1 MIIPCSPR
9 KLLCGFS
16 GKIQTYY
23 IRAMRKE
30 KFLEK
35 VLTARVY
42 DIARETPLDYMPR
55 ISRRYD
61 SQVYL
66 KREDLQPVFSFKCR
80 GAFNKIYQEL
90 QKNPGL
96 KGVITASAG
105 NHAQG
110 VALAAKK
117 LNLKATIVMP
127 TTTPDIKIAAVRSY
141 GAKAVLEG
149 ENFDAAKEF
158 CLKLAK
164 KERLAFIHPFDDFDV
179 MAGQGTIAH
188 EIIRQH
194 PGNIDAIFVAVGGG
208 GLIGGIA
215 GFIKAVKPQIMIIGV
230 EPDDAACCYEAL
242 KAGRR
247 VILKEVGI
255 FADGVAVKQIGKKN
269 WPMIRNLVD
278 DVITV
283 STDQICAA
291 IKDTYEDTRA
301 ICEPAGAL
309 SLAGLKKY
317 VETHDLRQQTL
328 VSINGGA
335 NMNFDRL
342 RHVSERAE
350 LGEDREALLAVEIPE
365 RPGSFR
371 KLCQLIGNR
380 SITEFNYRYADSEK
394 ACVFAGI
401 QLTRGLDE
409 KNLLIAKLTA
419 KGYRVVDMTGNEVAK
434 LHTRY
439 MIGGHPGSNVT
450 SELLYRFQ
458 FPEKPGALLNFLMKV
473 GTRWNISLFHYRN
486 HGSNFGRILM
496 GFQVEKGDVRG
507 FNAFL
512 KSLKIPYWNETEN
525 EAYQLFLK

>member
-1 MIIPCSPR
+1 
-9 KLLCGFS
+9 
-16 GKIQTYY
+16 
-23 IRAMRKE
+23 MRKE

-42 DIARETPLDYMPR
+42 DVARETPLDRMPR
-55 ISRRYD
+55 ISKRYD
-61 SQVYL
+61 NEVFI

-90 QKNPGL
+90 QSNPEL

-117 LNLKATIVMP
+117 LHLKAIIVMP
-127 TTTPDIKIAAVRSY
+127 TTTPDIKVTAVRSY
-141 GAKAVLEG
+141 GAKAILYG
-149 ENFDAAKEF
+149 ENFDAAKEYS
-158 CLKLAK
+158 LKLAK
-164 KERLAFIHPFDDFDV
+164 KESLAFIHPFDDFDV

-194 PGNIDAIFVAVGGG
+194 PGKIDAIFVAVGGG
-208 GLIGGIA
+208 GLIAGIA
-215 GFIKAVKPQIMIIGV
+215 GFMKAVKPETKIIGV
-230 EPDDAACCYEAL
+230 EPEDAACLYAAR

-247 VILKEVGI
+247 VKLKEVGI
-255 FADGVAVKQIGKKN
+255 FADGVAVKQIGKN
-269 WPMIRNLVD
+269 TYSMIKDLVD
-278 DVITV
+278 DVILV
-283 STDQICAA
+283 NTDQICAA

-309 SLAGLKKY
+309 PLAGLKKY
-317 VETHDLRQQTL
+317 VETHGSKQQTL
-328 VSINGGA
+328 VAINCGA

-365 RPGSFR
+365 QPGSFK
-371 KLCQLIGNR
+371 KLCQSIGHR
-380 SITEFNYRYADSEK
+380 SITEFNYRYADAK
-394 ACVFAGI
+394 TAHVFAGI
-401 QLTRGLDE
+401 QLTHGIDE
-409 KNLLIAKLTA
+409 KNKLIAKLDA
-419 KGYRVVDMTGNEVAK
+419 KGFGVVDMTGNEVAK

-439 MIGGHPGSNVT
+439 MIGGHPDVGVT
-450 SELLYRFQ
+450 NELLYRFQ

-473 GTRWNISLFHYRN
+473 GNRWNISLFHYRN

-496 GFQVEKGDVRG
+496 GFQVDKGDTRE
-507 FNAFL
+507 FNSFL
-512 KSLKIPYWNETEN
+512 KSLDIRYWDETTN

>member
-1 MIIPCSPR
+1 M
-9 KLLCGFS
+9 
-16 GKIQTYY
+16 Q
-23 IRAMRKE
+23 KE

-42 DIARETPLDYMPR
+42 DISRETPLDHMPR
-55 ISRRYD
+55 ISKRYD
-61 SQVYL
+61 SQVYI

-90 QKNPGL
+90 QANPGL

-117 LNLKATIVMP
+117 LHLKATIVMP
-127 TTTPDIKIAAVRSY
+127 TTTPDIKVTAVRSY
-141 GAKAVLEG
+141 GAKAVLYG
-149 ENFDAAKEF
+149 ENFDAAKDYS
-158 CLKLAK
+158 LKLAK
-164 KERLAFIHPFDDFDV
+164 KEALAFIHPFDDFDV

-194 PGNIDAIFVAVGGG
+194 PGKIDAIFVAVGGG

-215 GFIKAVKPQIMIIGV
+215 GFMKAVKPETRIIAV
-230 EPDDAACCYEAL
+230 EPDDAACFYEAR

-247 VILKEVGI
+247 VKLKEVGI
-255 FADGVAVKQIGKKN
+255 FADGVAVKQVGKKN
-269 WPMIRNLVD
+269 WSMIKDLVD
-278 DVITV
+278 DVILV

-317 VETHDLRQQTL
+317 VEMHGIKQQTL
-328 VSINGGA
+328 VAINCGA

-365 RPGSFR
+365 RPGSFK
-371 KLCQLIGNR
+371 KLCQLIGHR
-380 SITEFNYRYADSEK
+380 SITEFNYRYADDTI
-394 ACVFAGI
+394 ARVFAGI
-401 QLTRGLDE
+401 QLTHGIDE
-409 KNLLIAKLTA
+409 KNKLIGKLIAK
-419 KGYRVVDMTGNEVAK
+419 GYGVVDMTGNEVAK

-439 MIGGHPGSNVT
+439 MIGGHPGSSVST
-450 SELLYRFQ
+450 ELLYRFQ
-458 FPEKPGALLNFLMKV
+458 FPEKPGALLDFLMKV
-473 GTRWNISLFHYRN
+473 GNRWNISLFHYRN

-496 GFQVEKGDVRG
+496 GFQVHKGDSRA

-512 KSLKIPYWNETEN
+512 KSLKIPYWDETEN

>member
-1 MIIPCSPR
+1 
-9 KLLCGFS
+9 
-16 GKIQTYY
+16 
-23 IRAMRKE
+23 MRKE

-42 DIARETPLDYMPR
+42 DVARETPLDHMPR
-55 ISRRYD
+55 ISKRFD
-61 SQVYL
+61 NQVFI

-90 QKNPGL
+90 KANPDL

-117 LNLKATIVMP
+117 LHLKATIVMP
-127 TTTPDIKIAAVRSY
+127 TTTPDIKVTAVRSH
-141 GAKAVLEG
+141 GAKAVLYG
-149 ENFDAAKEF
+149 ENFDAAKEYS
-158 CLKLAK
+158 LKLAK

-194 PGNIDAIFVAVGGG
+194 PGHIDAIFVAVGGG
-208 GLIGGIA
+208 GLIAGIA
-215 GFIKAVKPQIMIIGV
+215 GFIKAVKPEIRIIGV
-230 EPDDAACCYEAL
+230 EPDDAACFYEAR

-247 VILKEVGI
+247 VKLKEVGI
-255 FADGVAVKQIGKKN
+255 FADGVAVKQVGVN
-269 WPMIRNLVD
+269 TWSMIKDLVD
-278 DVITV
+278 DVILV
-283 STDQICAA
+283 STDQMCAA

-317 VETHDLRQQTL
+317 VETHGIKGQTL
-328 VSINGGA
+328 VAINCGA

-350 LGEDREALLAVEIPE
+350 LGEEREALLAIEIPE
-365 RPGSFR
+365 RPGSFK
-371 KLCQLIGNR
+371 KLCQLIGHR
-380 SITEFNYRYADSEK
+380 SVTEFNYRYADDK
-394 ACVFAGI
+394 TARVFAGV
-401 QLTRGLDE
+401 QLSHGIDE
-409 KNLLIAKLTA
+409 KNKLIAKLDA
-419 KGYRVVDMTGNEVAK
+419 KGYKVVDMTDNEVAK

-439 MIGGHPGSNVT
+439 MIGGHPGASVT

-473 GTRWNISLFHYRN
+473 GHRWNISLFHYRN

-496 GFQVEKGDVRG
+496 GFQVDKSDNKA

-525 EAYQLFLK
+525 EAYELFLR

>member
-1 MIIPCSPR
+1 
-9 KLLCGFS
+9 
-16 GKIQTYY
+16 
-23 IRAMRKE
+23 MRKE

-42 DIARETPLDYMPR
+42 DVARETPLDQMPR
-55 ISRRYD
+55 ISKRFD
-61 SQVYL
+61 NQVFI

-90 QKNPGL
+90 KANPDL

-117 LNLKATIVMP
+117 LHLSATIVMP
-127 TTTPDIKIAAVRSY
+127 TTTPDIKVTAVRSY
-141 GAKAVLEG
+141 GAKVVLYG
-149 ENFDAAKEF
+149 ENFDAAKDYS
-158 CLKLAK
+158 LKLAK

-194 PGNIDAIFVAVGGG
+194 PGHIDAIFVAVGGG
-208 GLIGGIA
+208 GLIAGIA
-215 GFIKAVKPQIMIIGV
+215 GFIKAVKPEIRIIGV
-230 EPDDAACCYEAL
+230 EPDDAACFYEAR

-247 VILKEVGI
+247 VKLKEVGI
-255 FADGVAVKQIGKKN
+255 FADGVAVKQVGKN
-269 WPMIRNLVD
+269 TWSMIKDLVD
-278 DVITV
+278 DVVLV
-283 STDQICAA
+283 STDQMCAA

-317 VETHDLRQQTL
+317 IETHDIKGQTL
-328 VSINGGA
+328 VAINCGA

-350 LGEDREALLAVEIPE
+350 LGEEREVLLAIEIPE
-365 RPGSFR
+365 RPGSFK
-371 KLCQLIGNR
+371 KLCQLIGHR
-380 SITEFNYRYADSEK
+380 AITEFNYRYADAK
-394 ACVFAGI
+394 TAHVFAGV
-401 QLTRGLDE
+401 QLSHGIDE
-409 KNLLIAKLTA
+409 KNKLIAKLDA

-439 MIGGHPGSNVT
+439 MIGGHPGESVT
-450 SELLYRFQ
+450 NELLYRFQ

-473 GTRWNISLFHYRN
+473 GNRWNISLFHYRN

-496 GFQVEKGDVRG
+496 GFQVDKSDSKA

-512 KSLKIPYWNETEN
+512 KSLDIPYWNETEN
-525 EAYQLFLK
+525 KAYELFLR

>member
-1 MIIPCSPR
+1 
-9 KLLCGFS
+9 
-16 GKIQTYY
+16 
-23 IRAMRKE
+23 MRKE

-42 DIARETPLDYMPR
+42 DVARETPLDQMPR
-55 ISRRYD
+55 ISKRID
-61 SQVYL
+61 NQVFL

-90 QKNPGL
+90 QANPRL

-117 LNLKATIVMP
+117 LHLAATIVMP
-127 TTTPDIKIAAVRSY
+127 TTTPDIKVTAVRSY
-141 GAKAVLEG
+141 GAKVVLHG
-149 ENFDAAKEF
+149 ENFDAAKDYS
-158 CLKLAK
+158 LKLAK

-194 PGNIDAIFVAVGGG
+194 PGHIDAIFVAVGGG

-215 GFIKAVKPQIMIIGV
+215 GFIKAVKPEIRIIAV
-230 EPDDAACCYEAL
+230 EPDDAACFYEAR

-247 VILKEVGI
+247 VRLKEVGV

-269 WPMIRNLVD
+269 WAMIRDLVD
-278 DVITV
+278 DVILV

-317 VETHDLRQQTL
+317 TETHGIKKQTF
-328 VSINGGA
+328 VAINSGA

-350 LGEDREALLAVEIPE
+350 LGEEREALLAIEIPE
-365 RPGSFR
+365 RPGSFK
-371 KLCQLIGNR
+371 KLCQLIGHR
-380 SITEFNYRYADSEK
+380 SVTEFNYRYSDDKLAR
-394 ACVFAGI
+394 VFVGVQLSHGI
-401 QLTRGLDE
+401 DE
-409 KNLLIAKLTA
+409 KNKLIAKLLA
-419 KGYRVVDMTGNEVAK
+419 RGYKVVDMTDNEVAK

-439 MIGGHPGSNVT
+439 MIGGHPGAGAA

-473 GTRWNISLFHYRN
+473 GNRWNISLFHYRN

-496 GFQVEKGDVRG
+496 AFQVDKSDTRA

-512 KSLKIPYWNETEN
+512 KSLQIPYWNETEN
-525 EAYQLFLK
+525 RAYELFLK

>member
-1 MIIPCSPR
+1 
-9 KLLCGFS
+9 
-16 GKIQTYY
+16 
-23 IRAMRKE
+23 MRKE

-42 DIARETPLDYMPR
+42 DVARETPLDRMPR
-55 ISRRYD
+55 ISKRYGNE
-61 SQVYL
+61 VFL

-80 GAFNKIYQEL
+80 GSFNKIYQEL
-90 QKNPGL
+90 QSNPEL

-110 VALAAKK
+110 VALAARK
-117 LNLKATIVMP
+117 LHLKATIVMP
-127 TTTPDIKIAAVRSY
+127 TTTPDIKVTAVRSY
-141 GAKAVLEG
+141 GAKVILYG
-149 ENFDAAKEF
+149 ENFDDAKEYS
-158 CLKLAK
+158 LKLAK

-194 PGNIDAIFVAVGGG
+194 PSKIDIIFVAVGGG
-208 GLIGGIA
+208 GLIAGIA
-215 GFIKAVKPQIMIIGV
+215 GFMKAVKPETKIIGV
-230 EPDDAACCYEAL
+230 EPEDAACFYEAR

-247 VILKEVGI
+247 VKLKEVGI
-255 FADGVAVKQIGKKN
+255 FADGVAVKQVGKKN
-269 WPMIRNLVD
+269 WPMIKELVD
-278 DVITV
+278 DVILVT
-283 STDQICAA
+283 TDQMCAA

-317 VETHDLRQQTL
+317 VETHGIKQQTL
-328 VSINGGA
+328 VAINCGA

-365 RPGSFR
+365 RPGSFK
-371 KLCQLIGNR
+371 KLCQLIGHR
-380 SITEFNYRYADSEK
+380 SITEFNYRYAD
-394 ACVFAGI
+394 ANRARVFAGI
-401 QLTRGLDE
+401 QLTHGVEE
-409 KNLLIAKLTA
+409 KNKLIAKLA
-419 KGYRVVDMTGNEVAK
+419 SKGYGVVDMTGNEVAK

-439 MIGGHPGSNVT
+439 MIGGHADDGVSN
-450 SELLYRFQ
+450 ELLYRFQ

-473 GTRWNISLFHYRN
+473 GNRWNISLFHYRN

-496 GFQVEKGDVRG
+496 GFQVDKGDTRE
-507 FNAFL
+507 FNTFL
-512 KSLKIPYWNETEN
+512 KSLDIRYWDETDN
-525 EAYQLFLK
+525 DAYQLFLK

>member
-1 MIIPCSPR
+1 
-9 KLLCGFS
+9 
-16 GKIQTYY
+16 
-23 IRAMRKE
+23 MRKE

-42 DIARETPLDYMPR
+42 DVARETPLDFMPR
-55 ISRRYD
+55 ISKRFD
-61 SQVYL
+61 NKVYL

-90 QKNPGL
+90 QANPNL

-117 LNLKATIVMP
+117 LHLSATIVMP
-127 TTTPDIKIAAVRSY
+127 TTTPDIKVSAVRSY
-141 GAKAVLEG
+141 GAKAVLYG
-149 ENFDAAKEF
+149 ENFDAAKDY

-164 KERLAFIHPFDDFDV
+164 KEKLAFIHPFDDFDV
-179 MAGQGTIAH
+179 MAGQGTIAN

-194 PGNIDAIFVAVGGG
+194 PDKIDAIFVAVGGG
-208 GLIGGIA
+208 GLIAGIA
-215 GFIKAVKPQIMIIGV
+215 GFMKAVKPETKIIGV
-230 EPDDAACCYEAL
+230 EPDDAGCFFEAR

-247 VILKEVGI
+247 VILKDVGI
-255 FADGVAVKQIGKKN
+255 FADGVAVRQVGKN
-269 WPMIRNLVD
+269 TFSMIKDLVD
-278 DVITV
+278 DVILV

-291 IKDTYEDTRA
+291 IKDTYEDTRS

-317 VETHDLRQQTL
+317 VEEHDIEGQTF
-328 VSINGGA
+328 VAINCGA

-365 RPGSFR
+365 RPGSFKR
-371 KLCQLIGNR
+371 LCKLIGRR
-380 SITEFNYRYADSEK
+380 SITEFNYRYADEQT
-394 ACVFAGI
+394 ARVFAGI
-401 QLTRGLDE
+401 QLTHGIEE
-409 KNLLIAKLTA
+409 KNQLIEKLRA
-419 KGYRVVDMTGNEVAK
+419 GGYKVVDMTGNEVAK

-439 MIGGHPGSNVT
+439 MIGGHPGGSVT
-450 SELLYRFQ
+450 NEHLYRFQ
-458 FPEKPGALLNFLMKV
+458 FPEKPGALLNFLMQV
-473 GTRWNISLFHYRN
+473 GDRWNISLFHYRN

-496 GFQVEKGDVRG
+496 GFQIDRPEIRA

-512 KSLKIPYWNETEN
+512 KHLKIPYWDETDN